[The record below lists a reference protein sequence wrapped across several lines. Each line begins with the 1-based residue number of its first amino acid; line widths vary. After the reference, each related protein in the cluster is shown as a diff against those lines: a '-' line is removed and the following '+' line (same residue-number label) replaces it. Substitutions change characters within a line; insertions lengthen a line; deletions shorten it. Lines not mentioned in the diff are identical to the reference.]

1 MIGTEGGGP
10 SNSHAPPEATCGTAV
25 VATKPAA
32 LILEF
37 GPKQK
42 PLWFITTT
50 VPLALR
56 LPQICDGL
64 RSLIWFQTTDEAE
77 GWMNVVVSPAPMLK
91 LCQLM
96 KALCEAV
103 MLSCD
108 PFCDALTVPLPTVM
122 PCGFP
127 GTEETCAA
135 ASNVKARRA
144 KPMTAAFLERLFDS
158 ILTVFTVTGSIQRL
172 FPARLCARSRE
183 GRSLQV

>member
-10 SNSHAPPEATCGTAV
+10 LNTHAPPDDGTYGTAV
-25 VATKPAA
+25 LATKPAA
-32 LILEF
+32 LIVQF
-37 GPKQK
+37 GPKKK
-42 PLWFITTT
+42 PLWFINTT

-108 PFCDALTVPLPTVM
+108 PFCDALTAPLPTVM

-127 GTEETCAA
+127 SAGEMRSA
-135 ASNVKARRA
+135 ASNVKTRRETA
-144 KPMTAAFLERLFDS
+144 MAPAAFERIPDLFFA
-158 ILTVFTVTGSIQRL
+158 LLTVTGSTQRL
-172 FPARLCARSRE
+172 FR
-183 GRSLQV
+183 